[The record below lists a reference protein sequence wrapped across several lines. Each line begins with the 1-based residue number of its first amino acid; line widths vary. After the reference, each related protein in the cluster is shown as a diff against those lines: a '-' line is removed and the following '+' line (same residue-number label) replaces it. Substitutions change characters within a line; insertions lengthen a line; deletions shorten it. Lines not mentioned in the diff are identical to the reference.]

1 MNIKENL
8 RMLKKFLPREKFNSY
23 EDFKRN
29 YRVNIPPDFNF
40 AYDVIDA
47 WAVEAPGK
55 TALVWLNDHG
65 AEKSFSFA
73 DLKRL
78 SDQAANFFT
87 SIGLGKGDTV
97 LLVLKRRWHFW
108 VTVLGLMKIGAI
120 AIPATIQLTK
130 KDIVYRNNA
139 ALVKM
144 ILSVADVA
152 VVENIEAAL
161 PESPTVTAR
170 ALVDEVQR
178 PGWIDFDAA
187 LTNASADWRRPT
199 GTGQAGGTDPMLMY
213 FTSGTTGLPKIALHD
228 FNYPIGHIV
237 TAHYWQRLSSE
248 GLHLTVSETG
258 WAKCA
263 WGKIYGQW
271 ICGVALFV
279 YDMDRFVPE
288 NLLKMLEKYPITSFC
303 APPTIYRFLI
313 KEDLSQYDLSSI
325 KIACTAGEPL
335 NPEVYNQFQKATGLK
350 IIEGFGQTE
359 TTVLCANFE
368 WITPKPGSMGKPSPL
383 YEIDIVDKAGHS
395 CPPGVEGMIVI
406 KNLEHSQPPGLF
418 KCYYR
423 DEAVTR
429 KVWHDGVYNTGDVA
443 WRDEDGYFWFVGRS
457 DDVIKCSG
465 YRIGPFEVES
475 ALQEHPAV
483 LECAVTSAP
492 DPIRGQVVKAT
503 IVLAKGWEPS
513 DKLVKELQNHVKH
526 VTAPYKYPRIVEF
539 VPELPKTV
547 SGKIRRGEIRE
558 NDAGNG

>member
-1 MNIKENL
+1 MNVKEYFS
-8 RMLKKFLPREKFNSY
+8 MLEKFLPREKFNSY
-23 EDFKRN
+23 EDFKQN
-29 YRVNIPPDFNF
+29 YRVNIPPNFNF
-40 AYDVIDA
+40 AYDVMDA
-47 WAVEAPGK
+47 WAEEAPDK
-55 TALVWLNDHG
+55 TALVWCNDHE
-65 AEKSFSFA
+65 AERILSFA

-87 SIGLGKGDTV
+87 SVGLGKGDTV
-97 LLVLKRRWHFW
+97 LLILKRRWHFW
-108 VTVLGLMKIGAI
+108 ITAIALMKIGAI
-120 AIPATIQLTK
+120 AIPATAQLTK
-130 KDIVYRNNA
+130 KDLVYRNNA
-139 ALVKM
+139 ASVKM
-144 ILSVADVA
+144 ILAVADTEVIA
-152 VVENIEAAL
+152 NIEAAL
-161 PESPTVTAR
+161 PESPSVTVQAIIGETR
-170 ALVDEVQR
+170 L
-178 PGWIDFDAA
+178 GWIDFDSA
-187 LTNASADWRRPT
+187 LANASADWIRPVADR
-199 GTGQAGGTDPMLMY
+199 QAGGEDPMLMY

-237 TAHYWQRLSSE
+237 TAHYWQRLNSE

-279 YDMDRFVPE
+279 YDMDRFVPAK
-288 NLLKMLEKYPITSFC
+288 LLAMLEKYPITSFC

-313 KEDLSQYDLSSI
+313 QEDLSQHDLSSI
-325 KIACTAGEPL
+325 QIACTAGEPL
-335 NPEVYNQFQKATGLK
+335 NPEVYNQFKKTTGLN

-383 YEIDIVDKAGHS
+383 YEIDILDEAGRP
-395 CPPGVEGMIVI
+395 CPPGVEGNIVI
-406 KNLEHSQPPGLF
+406 KNLDHGQPPGLF

-429 KVWHDGVYNTGDVA
+429 KVWHDGTYNTGDVA

-483 LECAVTSAP
+483 LECAVTAAP

-513 DKLVKELQNHVKH
+513 AQLVKQLQDHVKH
-526 VTAPYKYPRIVEF
+526 VTAPYKYPRIIEF
-539 VPELPKTV
+539 LPELPKTV

-558 NDAGNG
+558 NDAEKG